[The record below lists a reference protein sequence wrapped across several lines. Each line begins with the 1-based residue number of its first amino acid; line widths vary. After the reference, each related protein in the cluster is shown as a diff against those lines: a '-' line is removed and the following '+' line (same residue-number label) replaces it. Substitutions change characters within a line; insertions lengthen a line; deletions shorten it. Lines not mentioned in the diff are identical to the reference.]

1 MMQLSKEDIYAA
13 LLRRYPA
20 YTSKQL
26 NVSDLAR
33 VCDISLS
40 HSLQIHWPFEKN
52 LTKVYFCY
60 IIFMLHLEHKYN
72 IFEVF
77 EMTNESFSEKVSV
90 NINTSTLSSIDLLVD
105 NGYYSNRSDF
115 INQALREGL
124 QKHQNTLDRI
134 IDKKM
139 ESNDESPN
147 HWFIG
152 VYGLEKQDIDMAKKR
167 GREMEIKGYG
177 VLAIDE
183 HIDEETLFE
192 VVRTIKVKGKV
203 VCKKSIKEHYGLK

>member
-1 MMQLSKEDIYAA
+1 MTKE
-13 LLRRYPA
+13 
-20 YTSKQL
+20 
-26 NVSDLAR
+26 N
-33 VCDISLS
+33 
-40 HSLQIHWPFEKN
+40 
-52 LTKVYFCY
+52 
-60 IIFMLHLEHKYN
+60 
-72 IFEVF
+72 
-77 EMTNESFSEKVSV
+77 FSEKVSV

-134 IDKKM
+134 IDQKT
-139 ESNDESPN
+139 ESNGESPN

-152 VYGLEKQDIDMAKKR
+152 VYGLEKQEVEMAKSH
-167 GREMEIKGYG
+167 GSEMEIKGYG

-183 HIDEETLFE
+183 DIDEETLFE

>member
-1 MMQLSKEDIYAA
+1 M
-13 LLRRYPA
+13 
-20 YTSKQL
+20 
-26 NVSDLAR
+26 
-33 VCDISLS
+33 
-40 HSLQIHWPFEKN
+40 
-52 LTKVYFCY
+52 
-60 IIFMLHLEHKYN
+60 
-72 IFEVF
+72 
-77 EMTNESFSEKVSV
+77 NENFSEKVSV

-134 IDKKM
+134 IDQNT
-139 ESNDESPN
+139 ESYAEGPN

-152 VYGLEKQDIDMAKKR
+152 VYGIEKRDIEIAKNR
-167 GREMEIKGYG
+167 GREFEIKGYG
-177 VLAIDE
+177 VLVIDE
-183 HIDEETLFE
+183 DIDDETLFE